1 MNSVRLIFK
10 KIEESDK
17 KCYVSQVMTDE
28 VMRYITGKG
37 LSKPLAERRFEEALL
52 MSDTHPNFGIFTVWL
67 KETGEYIGLARMKLE
82 NNGSVEIGYN
92 LLQAYWGK
100 GYGSEIG
107 STLMDFLKNKT
118 DRSDIFAIA
127 LTDNTASVRII
138 EKLGLQIT
146 DEKREDLARVWRII
160 LRG

>member
-1 MNSVRLIFK
+1 MISERLIFR

-17 KCYVSQVMTDE
+17 KRYLSQVMTDA

-37 LSKPLAERRFEEALL
+37 LSEPLAERRFEEALVISE
-52 MSDTHPNFGIFTVWL
+52 MHPDFGIFTVWL

-82 NNGSVEIGYN
+82 RDGSVEIGYN
-92 LLQAYWGK
+92 MLEAYWGR

-107 STLMDFLKNKT
+107 ETLMDFLKNKT
-118 DRSDIFAIA
+118 DTNDIFAIA
-127 LTDNTASVRII
+127 LSDNTASVRII

-146 DEKREDLARVWRII
+146 DEKREDLARIWRIL